1 MRRVRVYVADDHP
14 MYREGLVR
22 AIRERPD
29 LEVVGESSDG
39 WTALPEIRDLE
50 PDVALLDV
58 RMPGL
63 SGTDV
68 LNAIAREHLPTRV
81 VFLSAHVDS
90 DLVYRAVAMGA
101 AGYLSKEADRATI
114 FDAVAAAARGETV
127 LAPEVQGGLATQ
139 IQLRETEARPVL
151 SPREQEIL
159 RMIADGGSAPEI
171 ARLLHLSP
179 STVKTHLQSLYE
191 KLGVSDRAAAVA
203 EAMRR
208 GLLE

>member
-1 MRRVRVYVADDHP
+1 MDRVRVFVADDHP

-22 AIRERPD
+22 AIRDRPELD
-29 LEVVGESSDG
+29 LVGTSGDG
-39 WTALPEIRDLE
+39 RAALPAIRQLS
-50 PDVALLDV
+50 PDVAVLDV

-63 SGTDV
+63 SGPDI
-68 LNAIAREHLPTRV
+68 LNAIVREHLPTRV

-90 DLVYRAVAMGA
+90 ELVYRSIAMGA
-101 AGYLSKEADRATI
+101 SAYLSKEADRSVI
-114 FDAVAAAARGETV
+114 FDAVAAVARGQTV
-127 LAPEVQGGLATQ
+127 LAPEVQGGLAAQ
-139 IQLRETEARPVL
+139 IQLREAVSRPVL

-159 RMIADGGSAPEI
+159 RLIADGGSAPEI
-171 ARLLHLSP
+171 ARRLHLSP

-203 EAMRR
+203 AAMRA

>member
-39 WTALPEIRDLE
+39 RTALPEIRDLA

-171 ARLLHLSP
+171 ARRLHLSP

-203 EAMRR
+203 VAMRA

>member
-1 MRRVRVYVADDHP
+1 MERVRVFVADDHP

-22 AIRERPD
+22 SIDDRPELELVGVSGDGRDALPAIRELR
-29 LEVVGESSDG
+29 
-39 WTALPEIRDLE
+39 

-63 SGTDV
+63 SGTDI
-68 LNAIAREHLPTRV
+68 LNAITRERLPTRV
-81 VFLSAHVDS
+81 VFLSAYVES
-90 DLVYRAVAMGA
+90 ELVYRSIAMGA
-101 AGYLSKEADRATI
+101 AAYLSKEADRSQI
-114 FDAVAAAARGETV
+114 FDAVAAVARGETV
-127 LAPEVQGGLATQ
+127 LSPEVQGGLAAQ
-139 IQLRETEARPVL
+139 IQLRETVSRPVL

-159 RMIADGGSAPEI
+159 RLIADGGSAPEI
-171 ARLLHLSP
+171 ARRLHLSP

-203 EAMRR
+203 AAMRA